1 MMSQTAPADHRTPL
15 LSVGTPVAADKL
27 APPPPYDD
35 EDPAADAYRA
45 RHDSDATRVRRRIP
59 SLVLTLAIEMVNAAV
74 INAYSGELARYPL
87 LIAFIPVIS
96 ALGGNISL
104 QTSAITARAISHGLA
119 SDREAASSVAHEFR
133 AAFVLG
139 LMLGLLLFVIASA
152 WRSVQAGQP
161 DLGFG
166 AVVGLAMVV
175 SATFGGLF
183 GAGTPLLYRRLG
195 MDPASNAGPLDTA
208 LLDVLGN
215 SLFLAISGVLIN
227 AFGY

>member
-1 MMSQTAPADHRTPL
+1 MAQTMPADHKTPL
-15 LSVGTPVAADKL
+15 LATAAGVAGGKE
-27 APPPPYDD
+27 PPEYDD

-45 RHDSDATRVRRRIP
+45 RHDSDVTRVRRRMP
-59 SLVLTLAIEMVNAAV
+59 SLILTLGIEMCNAAV

-119 SDREAASSVAHEFR
+119 SDREAVASVAHEFR
-133 AAFVLG
+133 AAFALG
-139 LMLGLLLFVIASA
+139 LMLGILLFVIAAA
-152 WRSVQAGQP
+152 WRSFQAGEV

-166 AVVGLAMVV
+166 AVVGLAMVI
-175 SATFGGLF
+175 SATFGGVF
-183 GAGTPLLYRRLG
+183 GAATPLLYRRLG

-215 SLFLAISGVLIN
+215 SLFLAISGVLID